1 MRLLISLVITLSI
14 IVALGL
20 WSNYS
25 LQASTD
31 DLTRSIDKISIS
43 IEKQQWEAA
52 RKQTDKLDKIW
63 QGKAA
68 WWPIMLEHQEIDNI
82 EFSLARFKEYVN
94 CQDNSLAQGQ
104 LSELRLMIR
113 HIPQKEA
120 VNIKNIL

>member
-94 CQDNSLAQGQ
+94 CKDKAMAQGQ

>member
-31 DLTRSIDKISIS
+31 ELTRSIDKISIS

-68 WWPIMLEHQEIDNI
+68 WWPIMLDHQEIDNI

-94 CQDNSLAQGQ
+94 CKDKAMAQGQ

>member
-31 DLTRSIDKISIS
+31 ELTRSIDKISIS

-94 CQDNSLAQGQ
+94 CKDKAMAQGQ

>member
-1 MRLLISLVITLSI
+1 MVL
-14 IVALGL
+14 ALGF

-31 DLTRSIDKISIS
+31 ELTRSIDQISVS
-43 IEKQQWEAA
+43 IGNQHWEAA
-52 RKQTDKLDKIW
+52 QAQTDKLEKIW
-63 QGKAA
+63 QKKAK

-94 CQDNSLAQGQ
+94 CKDKSMAQGQ

>member
-1 MRLLISLVITLSI
+1 M
-14 IVALGL
+14 
-20 WSNYS
+20 
-25 LQASTD
+25 QASTD

-94 CQDNSLAQGQ
+94 CKDKAMAQGQ